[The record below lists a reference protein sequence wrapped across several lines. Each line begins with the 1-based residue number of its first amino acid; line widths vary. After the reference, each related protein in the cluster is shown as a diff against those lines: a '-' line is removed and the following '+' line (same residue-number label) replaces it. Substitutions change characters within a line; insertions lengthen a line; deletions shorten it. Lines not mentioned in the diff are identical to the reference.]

1 MAMTEDIS
9 DFFDD
14 NEFSVVAL
22 WKGTTSVNVIYDHQ
36 YTEQFGAAG
45 SNPFITA
52 NASDFIGVAKGQALV
67 IEATNYKVKTFE
79 PDGTGLLRIELLKA

>member
-1 MAMTEDIS
+1 MAMTEDMG

-22 WKGTTSVNVIYDHQ
+22 WKGTTSVNVIFDNE

-52 NASDFIGVAKGQALV
+52 PAESFNGIAKGQTLLL
-67 IEATNYKVKTFE
+67 ESKNYTIKTFE
-79 PDGTGLLRIELLKA
+79 PDGTGILRIELLKA

>member
-22 WKGTTSVNVIYDHQ
+22 WKGTTSVNVIYDHE

-45 SNPFITA
+45 SNPIVIGDI
-52 NASDFIGVAKGQALV
+52 NSLPGVARGDSLNIDSV
-67 IEATNYKVKTFE
+67 SYTIETIE
-79 PDGTGLLRIELLKA
+79 PDGTGLIRFRLLRT